1 MAYLLGFSSVE
12 RFEVWERSLA
22 RDHFAIFVRDC
33 RPRYPAFAVDIRRF
47 EDFVDL
53 RRSVEERVKIMWE
66 HSSRFAMPPDKSKWR
81 TIDHYKEF
89 VVRVMADDTYL
100 LREAIRREMT
110 CDLLS
115 TRPWTTRETIIVL
128 LEYLSRLIQSWF
140 VNPEFLSSDHESA

>member
-66 HSSRFAMPPDKSKWR
+66 HSSRFAMPPDKSKC
-81 TIDHYKEF
+81 EF
-89 VVRVMADDTYL
+89 FPF
-100 LREAIRREMT
+100 
-110 CDLLS
+110 LLS
-115 TRPWTTRETIIVL
+115 PL
-128 LEYLSRLIQSWF
+128 LPPSLNVPTATGPTPGWLQHLHMR
-140 VNPEFLSSDHESA
+140 